1 MQTKDYK
8 QLQEKMMTQTLE
20 NGLTVHFLPK
30 PLFNETYAVL
40 STNYGSIDDRIIPAN
55 GENLVKFPGG
65 LAHFLEHKLFEK
77 EDHDASDVFAQYGA
91 STNAYTS
98 FTKTS
103 YLFSSSRNLKENLD
117 NLLDFVQIPYFSNQ
131 TVEKEIGIIGQEIMM
146 YDDDPNWQ
154 AYFGAIADLYP
165 DTALAVDIAGT
176 VPSIKQITPE
186 KLYLAHKQFYQPSN
200 MSLFVVGNLDVDQ
213 VLEWVQENQAKK
225 DLYTFNNPKRVLDD
239 FYSSNIKHAQTL
251 HMAVQRPKVTIGI
264 KGTQPIANDFSGL
277 VYEEAVNTM
286 FDLLFGETSE
296 NYLRLYDQGVID
308 DSFGYSFEM
317 QRAAHF
323 AIIIGETNQPD
334 AMVQEIRSILLNAK
348 TELAK
353 VEDRLEMVK
362 REAMGATI
370 MSMNSISAI
379 ANDYDDYLYGGTG
392 LFDEIDAIRQL
403 TMADIYQAAERFI
416 SEDRFS
422 IRQILPE

>member
-1 MQTKDYK
+1 
-8 QLQEKMMTQTLE
+8 
-20 NGLTVHFLPK
+20 
-30 PLFNETYAVL
+30 
-40 STNYGSIDDRIIPAN
+40 
-55 GENLVKFPGG
+55 
-65 LAHFLEHKLFEK
+65 
-77 EDHDASDVFAQYGA
+77 
-91 STNAYTS
+91 
-98 FTKTS
+98 
-103 YLFSSSRNLKENLD
+103 
-117 NLLDFVQIPYFSNQ
+117 
-131 TVEKEIGIIGQEIMM
+131 
-146 YDDDPNWQ
+146 
-154 AYFGAIADLYP
+154 
-165 DTALAVDIAGT
+165 
-176 VPSIKQITPE
+176 
-186 KLYLAHKQFYQPSN
+186 
-200 MSLFVVGNLDVDQ
+200 
-213 VLEWVQENQAKK
+213 
-225 DLYTFNNPKRVLDD
+225 
-239 FYSSNIKHAQTL
+239 
-251 HMAVQRPKVTIGI
+251 
-264 KGTQPIANDFSGL
+264 
-277 VYEEAVNTM
+277 M